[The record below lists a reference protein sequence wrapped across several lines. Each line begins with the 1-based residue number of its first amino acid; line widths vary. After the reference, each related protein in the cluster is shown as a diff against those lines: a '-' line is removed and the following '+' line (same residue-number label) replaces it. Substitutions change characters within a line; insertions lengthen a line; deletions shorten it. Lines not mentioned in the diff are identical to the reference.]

1 MNRIWNLMLKMVEI
15 GNTVLWDIFWVME
28 TVAAIFAVGATTI
41 ISFIVNAIVGIEP
54 YGIELVLGW
63 AVIFLTSEYCMM
75 RLLEVIV
82 NVIEEEE
89 ERRYLE
95 G

>member
-15 GNTVLWDIFWVME
+15 DDPVLWDVFWVME
-28 TVAAIFAVGATTI
+28 TVTAIFAVGATTI
-41 ISFIVNAIVGIEP
+41 ISFIVNLIVDVEP

-63 AVIFLTSEYCMM
+63 TVIFLTAEYAMM